1 MITRPGF
8 GLSMFLAVLLVG
20 LPAFAFDDP
29 LTSTTIRDAYMLG
42 NRKDFKTAE
51 FFARYKHLLPAPE
64 TGPHVAAISVETP
77 YGQIVELGEAALNT
91 DIQGAEEEWTGKT
104 FPFIVRVGIDMT
116 DTYPGPPPWN
126 PRAPGLPLPNFERDF
141 EIQLVQ
147 NEKKIPARSSQVYL
161 LYSDGVANTYQISG
175 AIIELRYDTESV
187 DPYSEA
193 MITVHTPD
201 DQHVETSFDLGQL
214 R

>member
-8 GLSMFLAVLLVG
+8 GLSMFLAALLVG

-29 LTSTTIRDAYMLG
+29 LTSTSIRDAYMLG

-77 YGQIVELGEAALNT
+77 FGQIVELGEAALNT

-104 FPFIVRVGIDMT
+104 FPFIVRVGVDLA

-126 PRAPGLPLPNFERDF
+126 PRALGLPLPNFERDF

-147 NEKKIPARSSQVYL
+147 NEKKIPARSSQVYV
-161 LYSDGVANTYQISG
+161 LYSDAVANTYQISG
-175 AIIELRYDTESV
+175 AIIEFRYDTESV

-193 MITVHTPD
+193 TVTVHTPD
-201 DQHVETSFDLGQL
+201 DQHVETTFDLGQL

>member
-193 MITVHTPD
+193 TDHGSHSRRSARRD
-201 DQHVETSFDLGQL
+201 EL
-214 R
+214 

>member
-8 GLSMFLAVLLVG
+8 GLFMFLAVLLVE
-20 LPAFAFDDP
+20 LPAFGFDDP

-51 FFARYKHLLPAPE
+51 FFARYKHFLPTPE

-77 YGQIVELGEAALNT
+77 YGQIVEIGEAAPNT
-91 DIQGAEEEWTGKT
+91 DMQGTEEQWAGKT
-104 FPFIVRVGIDMT
+104 LPFIVRVGVDLT

-126 PRAPGLPLPNFERDF
+126 PRVPGLPLPNFERDF
-141 EIQLVQ
+141 EIQLLQ
-147 NEKKIPARSSQVYL
+147 NHKTISARSSQVYL
-161 LYSDGVANTYQISG
+161 LYSDGVANIYQISG
-175 AIIELRYDTESV
+175 AIIELRYATESI
-187 DPYSEA
+187 DPYDEVTV
-193 MITVHTPD
+193 TVHTPD

>member
-1 MITRPGF
+1 MDGKDVPVYCAR
-8 GLSMFLAVLLVG
+8 
-20 LPAFAFDDP
+20 
-29 LTSTTIRDAYMLG
+29 G
-42 NRKDFKTAE
+42 NRYDG
-51 FFARYKHLLPAPE
+51 YL
-64 TGPHVAAISVETP
+64 S
-77 YGQIVELGEAALNT
+77 
-91 DIQGAEEEWTGKT
+91 
-104 FPFIVRVGIDMT
+104 
-116 DTYPGPPPWN
+116 GPPPWN

>member
-1 MITRPGF
+1 MIPRLGF
-8 GLSMFLAVLLVG
+8 GLSMFLAVLLIG
-20 LPAFAFDDP
+20 TPALAFDDP
-29 LTSTTIRDAYMLG
+29 LTSTSIRDAYMLG

-51 FFARYKHLLPAPE
+51 FFARYKHFLPAPE
-64 TGPHVAAISVETP
+64 TGPHVAAISVDTP
-77 YGQIVELGEAALNT
+77 YAQVVELGEAAPNT
-91 DIQGAEEEWTGKT
+91 DIQGAEKKWAGKN
-104 FPFIVRVGIDMT
+104 FPFIALVGVNLT

-141 EIQLVQ
+141 EIQLIQ
-147 NEKKIPARSSQVYL
+147 NHKKLPARSTQVYL

-175 AIIELRYDTESV
+175 AIIELRFDTESV

-193 MITVHTPD
+193 TVTVHTPD
-201 DQHVETSFDLGQL
+201 DQHIETSFDLGQL

>member
-1 MITRPGF
+1 MISRRI
-8 GLSMFLAVLLVG
+8 GLSMFLVVLLVG

-29 LTSTTIRDAYMLG
+29 LTCTTIRDAYMLG
-42 NRKDFKTAE
+42 NRKDFKTTE
-51 FFARYKHLLPAPE
+51 FFARYKHFLPALE
-64 TGPHVAAISVETP
+64 SGPHVSAISLETP
-77 YGQIVELGEAALNT
+77 YGQVVELGEAALNT

-104 FPFIVRVGIDMT
+104 FPFIVRVGVDLT

-147 NEKKIPARSSQVYL
+147 NQKTIPARSSQVYL
-161 LYSDGVANTYQISG
+161 LYSDGVANIYQISG
-175 AIIELRYDTESV
+175 AIIELRYDTESI
-187 DPYSEA
+187 DAYDEA
-193 MITVHTPD
+193 TVTVHTPD

>member
-1 MITRPGF
+1 
-8 GLSMFLAVLLVG
+8 MFFAALLVG

-29 LTSTTIRDAYMLG
+29 LTSTSIRDAYMLG

-77 YGQIVELGEAALNT
+77 YGQIVEIGEAALNT
-91 DIQGAEEEWTGKT
+91 DIQGTEEQWAGKT
-104 FPFIVRVGIDMT
+104 LPFLVRVGVDLT

-126 PRAPGLPLPNFERDF
+126 PRAEGLPLPNFERDF

-147 NEKKIPARSSQVYL
+147 NHKTIPARSSQVRL
-161 LYSDGVANTYQISG
+161 LYSDGVANIFQISG
-175 AIIELRYDTESV
+175 AIIELRYDTKSI
-187 DPYSEA
+187 DPYDEV
-193 MITVHTPD
+193 TVKVHTPD
-201 DQHVETSFDLGQL
+201 DQHVDTSFDLGQL